1 MNGPMATPA
10 PERLREIPLFGEL
23 SADSLQ
29 SLAQIAT
36 EVEVPAGQVM
46 IRPYDPGLGMFVVE
60 EGRVVVELHQG
71 REVELGPGEFF
82 GELALLIPE
91 GVRAA
96 RVRAETDVRC
106 LAIGREDFA
115 RLLDEEPRI
124 AVAMLPVLAR
134 RLSDEI
140 RSQ

>member
-1 MNGPMATPA
+1 MPLPQ
-10 PERLREIPLFGEL
+10 PERLRTIPLFAEL
-23 SADSLQ
+23 DDDTLLALAD
-29 SLAQIAT
+29 IAT
-36 EVEVPAGQVM
+36 EVVVPAGQVM
-46 IRPYDPGLGMFVVE
+46 IRPYDAGLGMFVVE
-60 EGRVVVELHQG
+60 DGRVVVELGRG

-106 LAIGREDFA
+106 IAIGRDDFA
-115 RLLDEEPRI
+115 GLLDTQPSI

-140 RSQ
+140 RAH